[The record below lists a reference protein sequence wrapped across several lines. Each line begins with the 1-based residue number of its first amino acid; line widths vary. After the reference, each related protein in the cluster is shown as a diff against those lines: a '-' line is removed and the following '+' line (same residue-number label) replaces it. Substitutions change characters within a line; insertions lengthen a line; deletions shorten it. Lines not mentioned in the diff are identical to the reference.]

1 MSEIFDVKFNDE
13 SRQDFLTYSEEVL
26 TERAVPSAEDGLLSS
41 QRKLLWTMSEYLKMD
56 SSSKTKKCQSVVG
69 STLLTSY
76 FHGDK
81 ACYGVLVKM
90 AQPFLMRYPL
100 VDGQGALGTQESNDM
115 VASSRY
121 TEAKPSIYA
130 DLMMENFKK
139 NAVPLKRT
147 YNDEFDEPIVLPS
160 SFPNALCNGK
170 QTIAIGLSHN
180 SLPNNLSEVCDALV
194 AYMQNEDIS
203 IDEIMSY
210 LPGPDFPC
218 GGIVVNRNDIKE
230 AFATGKSKVSL
241 KVRGDYTIEGN
252 KIIFTSIP
260 YRTYRN
266 NIKEQ
271 MTKCIEELETVI
283 ADYADES
290 NLGKTKII
298 FKIKPGVEPEAALQK
313 LFKLTDLQTTLSY
326 NMNYIVNGTPRLCSI
341 KDLMKAYVQ
350 HQENVLLN
358 VTYFDKDKA
367 EKRIHVLEGILIAI
381 DKIDDVIQLIKSST
395 NKADARTK
403 LINFLSIDEVQAN
416 AILDMKLSRLTKL
429 DKDELSQELQDKK
442 DFVAECNKII
452 GSHDHRLEK
461 ITEKVQSLK
470 KKYGDARRTQ
480 LTQIEIPKESK
491 SKPEFIPEPC
501 GIVITTTH
509 TIKRMAK
516 TVKPKT
522 NEYFLMNQETDT
534 NDWLSVFTAAGKM
547 YKIQTKDIP
556 EGTTA
561 SKGIGIAAL
570 LEMGSD
576 TPIAYFLHSQF
587 SDGALLFVTS
597 RGQIKCAKMEEFT
610 STRKGG
616 IIATKLREGDSV
628 TAVMEY
634 HGEDVEVITK
644 KGMSIH
650 LRGSDIPT
658 QGKNTLGV
666 KGINVAEDDSVAQ
679 VLLIPKDTI
688 GLVVIAETGQGK
700 RVPVSELPPQGRGGK
715 GVSITPKNDFAGAV
729 FITKEDSRILFVMPS
744 GVKSESARQIPLHSR
759 VNTGVQIIKPIGK
772 IAHVVLGS

>member
-76 FHGDK
+76 FHGDQ

-100 VDGQGALGTQESNDM
+100 VDGQGAIGTQESNDM
-115 VASSRY
+115 VAHSRY

-147 YNDEFDEPIVLPS
+147 YNDEFDEPVVLPS

-180 SLPNNLSEVCDALV
+180 SLPNNLSEVCDALI

-203 IDEIMSY
+203 IDEIMNY

-218 GGIVVNRNDIKE
+218 GGIVINRNDIKE

-266 NIKEQ
+266 NIKDQ

-283 ADYADES
+283 ADYGDES
-290 NLGKTKII
+290 NLGKTRIV
-298 FKIKPGVEPEAALQK
+298 FKVKPGVELEAALQK

-326 NMNYIVNGTPRLCSI
+326 NMNYIVNGTPKLCSI

-367 EKRIHVLEGILIAI
+367 EKRIHVLEGILAAI
-381 DKIDDVIQLIKSST
+381 DKIDDVIQLIKTAT

-403 LINFLSIDEVQAN
+403 LIGFLGITETQAN

-429 DKDELSQELQDKK
+429 DKDELIQELQDKRN
-442 DFVAECNKII
+442 FVIECDKII
-452 GSHDHRLEK
+452 GNHDYRLEK
-461 ITEKVQSLK
+461 LIDKIQLLK
-470 KKYGDARRTQ
+470 QKYGDARRTQ
-480 LTQIEIPKESK
+480 LLQIEIPKETKVKDVPPAEPCAISITIDNLIKRVNKKSK
-491 SKPEFIPEPC
+491 SKNVLVLDE
-501 GIVITTTH
+501 
-509 TIKRMAK
+509 
-516 TVKPKT
+516 
-522 NEYFLMNQETDT
+522 ETDT
-534 NDWLSVFTAAGKM
+534 YDVLSVFTSAGQM
-547 YKIQTKDIP
+547 YNIPVSSIP
-556 EGTTA
+556 ESTA
-561 SKGIGIAAL
+561 AARGIGAGMLIEDMQGAPVFYAL
-570 LEMGSD
+570 K
-576 TPIAYFLHSQF
+576 SQLIKMNK
-587 SDGALLFVTS
+587 LLFVTAY
-597 RGQIKCAKMEEFT
+597 GQVKFVQASEYE

-616 IIATKLREGDSV
+616 IISTKLRDGD
-628 TAVMEY
+628 TIIAIIPCNN
-634 HGEDVEVITK
+634 EDVELITNK
-644 KGMSIH
+644 AMSIH
-650 LRGSDIPT
+650 IRNSDIPT
-658 QGKNTLGV
+658 QGRVTQGV
-666 KGINVAEDDSVAQ
+666 KGIKLTDDDEVRTALIIPENNV
-679 VLLIPKDTI
+679 
-688 GLVVIAETGQGK
+688 GLVIVSITGQTK
-700 RVPVSELPPQGRGGK
+700 RIPMSEISPQGRGGK
-715 GVSITPKNDFAGAV
+715 GISLLPKNNFADAT
-729 FITKEDSRILFVMPS
+729 FALKEDDKILVVMS
-744 GVKSESARQIPLHSR
+744 STVKSEVVRAIPVQSR
-759 VNTGVQIIKPIGK
+759 VNTGIQLFKPVGPIITI
-772 IAHVVLGS
+772 IRE